1 MTRISTAMIS
11 QNALRDLQQTQKTL
25 FDVSNQT
32 ASQTKASDLKGY
44 GAQTHTLVSS
54 NRMQANIQSRID
66 NAAELETRLSM
77 QDAVLDHSREVL
89 EELRAVVLQDISLNG
104 PSSIDAKVEEAF
116 QVLKDSFNLQI
127 AGRHVFGGT
136 RTDTPPVVATDVANL
151 VANPIANAFEQ
162 GASEQTVN
170 VDGFQEI
177 SMGPVAS
184 VAALD
189 AFNLL
194 RDIAAGGPYG
204 NPVSAAQK
212 TALQTQLGTM
222 DTVVD
227 GLVQLQAQNGRTQ
240 QRVENAIERQT
251 AQVNT
256 IAKSIGEI
264 THVDLAEVASRLN
277 NAQTSYQ
284 ASASVFN
291 TIRGLSLVDV
301 L

>member
-25 FDVSNQT
+25 FDVSKQT

-44 GAQTHTLVSS
+44 GAQTHTLVSN
-54 NRMQANIQSRID
+54 NRMQANIQARID
-66 NAAELETRLSM
+66 TAAELETRLSM
-77 QDAVLDHSREVL
+77 QDAVLDHSREVI
-89 EELRAVVLQDISLNG
+89 EDLRQVILQDISLNG

-127 AGRHVFGGT
+127 AGMHVFGGT
-136 RTDTPPVVATDVANL
+136 RTNTPPVVATDVANL

-162 GASEQTVN
+162 GASEQMVN

-177 SMGPVAS
+177 SMGPVAAN
-184 VAALD
+184 AALD

-194 RDIAAGGPYG
+194 RDISAGGPYG

-212 TALQTQLGTM
+212 TALQAQLGTM

-256 IAKSIGEI
+256 IAQSIGEI